1 MDTQTNSLS
10 NAAKTDSDISIIF
23 QIYVSGQH

>member
-10 NAAKTDSDISIIF
+10 NAAKTDNDISIIF
-23 QIYVSGQH
+23 QNYVSGQH